1 MKYELADIMNNHRWF
16 IMGLAM
22 ISVVLFHQPWF
33 DWGPFDFFH
42 RTGFYGV
49 EVFLFVSG
57 WGIFQSLSRNPI
69 KIYFKNRIIR
79 MMPTCI
85 IIGIMQAIFCLCGW
99 DNGVNHPLAYIFMC
113 LGLFKWFVY
122 AILLYYTLAPWV
134 YKLLRQDYLFGLFM
148 TIVLVLI
155 FLCRADESFFEGSL
169 LSVIPNILY
178 RFPAFLMGMWLAR
191 NPNCFSPLVKVGFL
205 SFILFLL
212 LVYDVYSFHYS
223 VIFNSLVFIS
233 SLPFLLSITSI
244 VVDNY
249 IYNVIYRAI
258 TIVGMCSLEV
268 YLWHDFFFRGMYNF
282 TENSS
287 ILFLVSILATFGAV
301 LFTRRITLIMNNLFH
316 YGK

>member
-85 IIGIMQAIFCLCGW
+85 IIGIMQAIFCFCGW

-134 YKLLRQDYLFGLFM
+134 YKLLRQEYLFGLFM
-148 TIVLVLI
+148 TIVLVLV

-191 NPNCFSPLVKVGFL
+191 YSQFFSHIVKFGLF
-205 SFILFLL
+205 SFILFFLL
-212 LVYDVYSFHYS
+212 LYSFSEVHYS
-223 VIFNSLVFIS
+223 VILNSMVFVVSI
-233 SLPFLLSITSI
+233 PFILYILSFVVRNNVHNIFYRGI
-244 VVDNY
+244 V
-249 IYNVIYRAI
+249 
-258 TIVGMCSLEV
+258 IVGTCSLEV
-268 YLWHDFFFRGMYNF
+268 YLWHDFFFRGFSISSNF
-282 TENSS
+282 PSI
-287 ILFLVSILATFGAV
+287 ILFFLSCLLTAVSV
-301 LFTRRITLIMNNLFH
+301 EFTRYMLRNMLKLKN
-316 YGK
+316 